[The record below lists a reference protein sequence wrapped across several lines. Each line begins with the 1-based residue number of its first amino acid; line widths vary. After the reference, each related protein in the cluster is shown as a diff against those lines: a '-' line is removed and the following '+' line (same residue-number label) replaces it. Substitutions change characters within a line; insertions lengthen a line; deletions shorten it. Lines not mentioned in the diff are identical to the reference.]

1 MPRRWSRR
9 GWCELIRSRP
19 IDHLVLA
26 TNDLDAAG
34 AFYEHLGFKVGTR
47 NRHPWGTENRIVQFP
62 GSFLELITVGE
73 GAAISSPREGVFS
86 FGAFVRDYLDN
97 LEGFAMLV
105 LESKDAQADNADFK
119 KSGIGGFEP
128 FFFER
133 KGVRP
138 DGTPVEVSFSLAFA
152 KNALTSDAGFFVC
165 QQHRPENFWN
175 IAAQQHSN
183 GAMGVSEVMMIAEN
197 PADHAEFLSHFTGQ
211 REMQSTS
218 AGLSVDTGRGII
230 TVMSEASASF
240 RLAETLEPI
249 PARFIGFS
257 VTVPDLR
264 MLETRLMD
272 QKITFKTRKNAI
284 IIPSNVAFGVSI
296 SFEQS

>member
-1 MPRRWSRR
+1 M
-9 GWCELIRSRP
+9 SRP

-34 AFYEHLGFKVGTR
+34 AFYEHLGFKVGRR

-73 GAAISSPREGVFS
+73 DAAIPPHGEGVFS
-86 FGAFVRDYLDN
+86 FGAFVRDYLDTF
-97 LEGFAMLV
+97 EGLAMLV
-105 LESKDAQADNADFK
+105 LESKDALADNTDFE
-119 KSGIGGFEP
+119 KSGIGGFKP

-152 KNALTSDAGFFVC
+152 KNALSPCAGVFVC
-165 QQHRPENFWN
+165 QQYRPENFWN
-175 IAAQQHSN
+175 IAAQQHPN
-183 GAMGVSEVMMIAEN
+183 GAAGISEVMMIAEN

-218 AGLSVDTGRGII
+218 AGLSVETGRGSIS
-230 TVMSEASASF
+230 VMSEASAAF
-240 RLAETLEPI
+240 RLGAVFDPI
-249 PARFIGFS
+249 PTRLIGF
-257 VTVPDLR
+257 TVIVPELR
-264 MLETRLMD
+264 ALEGRLASGKIAYQTRSNS
-272 QKITFKTRKNAI
+272 IV
-284 IIPSNVAFGVSI
+284 IPSNTAFGVSI
-296 SFEQS
+296 AFEQA

>member
-1 MPRRWSRR
+1 MSFT
-9 GWCELIRSRP
+9 RP
-19 IDHLVLA
+19 FDHLVLA

-47 NRHPWGTENRIVQFP
+47 NRHPWGTENRIVQFR
-62 GSFLELITVGE
+62 GNFLELITLGE
-73 GAAISSPREGVFS
+73 GSDIPPHSEGQFS
-86 FGAFVRDYLDN
+86 FGAFVRDYLDSF
-97 LEGFAMLV
+97 EGLAMLV
-105 LESKDAQADNADFK
+105 LESKDALADNADFK

-152 KNALTSDAGFFVC
+152 KNALSPHAGFFVC

-175 IAAQQHSN
+175 IAAQQHPN
-183 GAMGVSEVMMIAEN
+183 GAAGISEVMMIAEN

-230 TVMSEASASF
+230 SVMSEASAAF
-240 RLAETLEPI
+240 RLGAVFDPV
-249 PARFIGFS
+249 PARLIGF
-257 VTVPDLR
+257 TVLVSNLR
-264 MLETRLMD
+264 VLEERLVSEKIAF
-272 QKITFKTRKNAI
+272 QKQPNSI
-284 IIPSNVAFGVSI
+284 IIPSEIAFGVSI
-296 SFEQS
+296 AFEQA

>member
-1 MPRRWSRR
+1 MSFT
-9 GWCELIRSRP
+9 RP

-73 GAAISSPREGVFS
+73 GADIPPHGEGVFS
-86 FGAFVRDYLDN
+86 FGAFVRDYLDTF
-97 LEGFAMLV
+97 EGLAMLV
-105 LESKDAQADNADFK
+105 LGSKDALADNADFK

-175 IAAQQHSN
+175 IAAQQHPN
-183 GAMGVSEVMMIAEN
+183 GAVGISEVMMIAEN

-230 TVMSEASASF
+230 TVMSEASAAF
-240 RLAETLEPI
+240 RLGAVFDPI
-249 PARFIGFS
+249 PTRLIGFTINVS
-257 VTVPDLR
+257 NIKA
-264 MLETRLMD
+264 LEERLASGKIAYQTRSNS
-272 QKITFKTRKNAI
+272 IV
-284 IIPSNVAFGVSI
+284 IPSDSAFGVSI
-296 SFEQS
+296 AFEQA

>member
-1 MPRRWSRR
+1 M
-9 GWCELIRSRP
+9 SRP
-19 IDHLVLA
+19 FDHLVLA

-34 AFYEHLGFKVGTR
+34 AFYEHLGFKVGTC

-73 GAAISSPREGVFS
+73 GADIPPHGEGVFS
-86 FGAFVRDYLDN
+86 FGAFVRDYLYTF
-97 LEGFAMLV
+97 EGLAMLV
-105 LESKDAQADNADFK
+105 LESKDALADNADFK
-119 KSGIGGFEP
+119 KSGIGGFET

-152 KNALTSDAGFFVC
+152 KNALSPCAGFFVC

-175 IAAQQHSN
+175 IAAQQHPN
-183 GAMGVSEVMMIAEN
+183 GAAGISEVMMIAEN

-230 TVMSEASASF
+230 SVMSEASAAF
-240 RLAETLEPI
+240 RLGAVFDPI
-249 PARFIGFS
+249 PARLIGFTINVS
-257 VTVPDLR
+257 NIR
-264 MLETRLMD
+264 ALEERLASG
-272 QKITFKTRKNAI
+272 KIAYQMRSNSI
-284 IIPSNVAFGVSI
+284 IIPSDNAFGVSI
-296 SFEQS
+296 AFEQA

>member
-1 MPRRWSRR
+1 MSFA
-9 GWCELIRSRP
+9 RP

-47 NRHPWGTENRIVQFP
+47 NRHPWGTENRIVQFR
-62 GSFLELITVGE
+62 GSFLELIAVGE
-73 GAAISSPREGVFS
+73 DAAIPPHGEGVFS
-86 FGAFVRDYLDN
+86 FGAFVRDYLDTF
-97 LEGFAMLV
+97 EGLAMLV

-152 KNALTSDAGFFVC
+152 KNALSPCAGFFVC

-175 IAAQQHSN
+175 IAAQQHPN
-183 GAMGVSEVMMIAEN
+183 GAAGISEVMMIAEN

-230 TVMSEASASF
+230 TVMSEASAAF
-240 RLAETLEPI
+240 RLGAVFDPI
-249 PARFIGFS
+249 PTRLIGFT
-257 VTVPDLR
+257 VIVPDLR
-264 MLETRLMD
+264 ALEGRLASGKIAYQTRSNS
-272 QKITFKTRKNAI
+272 IV
-284 IIPSNVAFGVSI
+284 IPSDTAFGVSI
-296 SFEQS
+296 AFEQA

>member
-1 MPRRWSRR
+1 M
-9 GWCELIRSRP
+9 SRP
-19 IDHLVLA
+19 FDHLVLA

-47 NRHPWGTENRIVQFP
+47 NRHPWGTENRIVQFR
-62 GSFLELITVGE
+62 GSFLELIAVCEDAAIPPHGE
-73 GAAISSPREGVFS
+73 GAYS
-86 FGAFVRDYLDN
+86 FGAFVRDYLDTF
-97 LEGFAMLV
+97 EGLAMLV

-119 KSGIGGFEP
+119 KSGIGGFDP

-152 KNALTSDAGFFVC
+152 KNVLSPCTGFFVC

-175 IAAQQHSN
+175 IAAQQHPN
-183 GAMGVSEVMMIAEN
+183 GAAGISEVMMIAEN

-218 AGLSVDTGRGII
+218 AGLSVETGRGTIS
-230 TVMSEASASF
+230 VMSEASAAF
-240 RLAETLEPI
+240 RLCAVFDPI
-249 PARFIGFS
+249 PTRLIGFT
-257 VTVPDLR
+257 VIVPDLR
-264 MLETRLMD
+264 ALEGRLASGKIAYQTRSNS
-272 QKITFKTRKNAI
+272 IV
-284 IIPSNVAFGVSI
+284 IPSDTAFGVSI
-296 SFEQS
+296 AFEQA

>member
-1 MPRRWSRR
+1 M
-9 GWCELIRSRP
+9 SRP

-34 AFYEHLGFKVGTR
+34 AFYEHLGFKVGTC

-73 GAAISSPREGVFS
+73 GADIPPHGEGVFS
-86 FGAFVRDYLDN
+86 FGAFVRDYLYTF
-97 LEGFAMLV
+97 EGLAMLV
-105 LESKDAQADNADFK
+105 LESKDALADNADFK
-119 KSGIGGFEP
+119 KSGIGGFET

-152 KNALTSDAGFFVC
+152 KNALSPCAGFFVC

-175 IAAQQHSN
+175 IAAQQHPN
-183 GAMGVSEVMMIAEN
+183 GAAGISEVMMIAEN

-230 TVMSEASASF
+230 SVMSEASAAF
-240 RLAETLEPI
+240 RLGAVFDPI
-249 PARFIGFS
+249 PARLIGFTINVS
-257 VTVPDLR
+257 NIR
-264 MLETRLMD
+264 ALEERLASG
-272 QKITFKTRKNAI
+272 KIAYQMRSNSI
-284 IIPSNVAFGVSI
+284 IIPSDNAFGVSI
-296 SFEQS
+296 AFEQA

>member
-1 MPRRWSRR
+1 M
-9 GWCELIRSRP
+9 SRP

-73 GAAISSPREGVFS
+73 GADIPPHGEGVFS
-86 FGAFVRDYLDN
+86 FGAFVRDYLDTF
-97 LEGFAMLV
+97 EGLAMLV
-105 LESKDAQADNADFK
+105 LESKDALADNADFK
-119 KSGIGGFEP
+119 KSGIGGFES

-152 KNALTSDAGFFVC
+152 KNALSPCAGFFVC

-175 IAAQQHSN
+175 IAAQQHPN
-183 GAMGVSEVMMIAEN
+183 GAAGISEVMMIAEN

-218 AGLSVDTGRGII
+218 AGLSVETGRGTIS
-230 TVMSEASASF
+230 VMSEASAAF
-240 RLAETLEPI
+240 RLGAFFDPI
-249 PARFIGFS
+249 PTRLIGFT
-257 VTVPDLR
+257 VIVPDLR
-264 MLETRLMD
+264 ALEGRLASGKIAYQTRSNS
-272 QKITFKTRKNAI
+272 IV
-284 IIPSNVAFGVSI
+284 IPSDTAFGVSI
-296 SFEQS
+296 AFEQA

>member
-1 MPRRWSRR
+1 MSFA
-9 GWCELIRSRP
+9 RP

-47 NRHPWGTENRIVQFP
+47 NRHPWGTENRIVQFR
-62 GSFLELITVGE
+62 GSFLELIAVGEDAAIPPHGE
-73 GAAISSPREGVFS
+73 GAYS
-86 FGAFVRDYLDN
+86 FGAFVRDYLDTF
-97 LEGFAMLV
+97 EGLAMLV

-128 FFFER
+128 CFFER

-152 KNALTSDAGFFVC
+152 KNALSPCAGFFVC

-175 IAAQQHSN
+175 IAAQQHPN
-183 GAMGVSEVMMIAEN
+183 GAAGISEVMMIAEN

-211 REMQSTS
+211 RDMQSTS
-218 AGLSVDTGRGII
+218 AGLLVDTGRGII
-230 TVMSEASASF
+230 SVMSEASAAF
-240 RLAETLEPI
+240 RLGAIFDPI
-249 PARFIGFS
+249 PTRLIGFT
-257 VTVPDLR
+257 VIVPDLR
-264 MLETRLMD
+264 ALEGRLASGKIAYQTRSNS
-272 QKITFKTRKNAI
+272 IV
-284 IIPSNVAFGVSI
+284 IPSDTAFGVSI
-296 SFEQS
+296 AFEQA

>member
-1 MPRRWSRR
+1 M
-9 GWCELIRSRP
+9 LRP

-26 TNDLDAAG
+26 TRDLDAAG
-34 AFYEHLGFKVGTR
+34 AFYEHLGFKVGMR
-47 NRHPWGTENRIVQFP
+47 NRHPWGTENRIIQFR

-73 GAAISSPREGVFS
+73 GADIPPHGEGQFS
-86 FGAFVRDYLDN
+86 FGAFVRDYLDSF
-97 LEGFAMLV
+97 EGLAMLV
-105 LESKDAQADNADFK
+105 LESKDALADNADFK

-152 KNALTSDAGFFVC
+152 KNPLSPHAGFFVC

-175 IAAQQHSN
+175 IAAQQHPN
-183 GAMGVSEVMMIAEN
+183 GAAGISEVIMIAEN

-218 AGLSVDTGRGII
+218 AGLSIDTGRGVVS
-230 TVMSEASASF
+230 VMSEASAAF
-240 RLAETLEPI
+240 RLGAVFDPV
-249 PARFIGFS
+249 PARLIGF
-257 VTVPDLR
+257 TVLVSNLGV
-264 MLETRLMD
+264 LEERLVSE
-272 QKITFKTRKNAI
+272 KIAFRKQPNSI
-284 IIPSNVAFGVSI
+284 IIPSEIAFGVSI
-296 SFEQS
+296 CFEQA

>member
-1 MPRRWSRR
+1 MSFA
-9 GWCELIRSRP
+9 RP

-73 GAAISSPREGVFS
+73 GADIPPHGEGVFS
-86 FGAFVRDYLDN
+86 FGAFVRDYLDTF
-97 LEGFAMLV
+97 EGLAMLV
-105 LESKDAQADNADFK
+105 LESKDALADNADFK
-119 KSGIGGFEP
+119 KSGIGGFES

-152 KNALTSDAGFFVC
+152 KNALSPCAGFFVC

-175 IAAQQHSN
+175 IAAQQHPN
-183 GAMGVSEVMMIAEN
+183 GAAGISEVMMIAEN

-218 AGLSVDTGRGII
+218 AGLSVETGRGTIS
-230 TVMSEASASF
+230 VMSEASAVF
-240 RLAETLEPI
+240 RLGEALESN
-249 PARFIGFS
+249 PARFVGFAVS
-257 VTVPDLR
+257 VPDIKI
-264 MLETRLMD
+264 LEARLVD
-272 QKITFKTRKNAI
+272 QKITFQRRNNSI
-284 IIPSNVAFGVSI
+284 VIPSDTAFGVSI
-296 SFEQS
+296 AFEQA

>member
-1 MPRRWSRR
+1 M
-9 GWCELIRSRP
+9 SRP
-19 IDHLVLA
+19 FDHLVLA

-34 AFYEHLGFKVGTR
+34 VFYEHLGFKVGTR

-73 GAAISSPREGVFS
+73 GADIPPHGEGVFS
-86 FGAFVRDYLDN
+86 FGAFVRDYLDTF
-97 LEGFAMLV
+97 EGLAMLV

-119 KSGIGGFEP
+119 KSGIGGFDP

-152 KNALTSDAGFFVC
+152 KNALSPCAGFFVC

-175 IAAQQHSN
+175 IAAQQHPN
-183 GAMGVSEVMMIAEN
+183 GAAGISEVMMIAEN

-211 REMQSTS
+211 RDMQSTS
-218 AGLSVDTGRGII
+218 AGLLVDTGRGII
-230 TVMSEASASF
+230 SVMSEASAAF
-240 RLAETLEPI
+240 RLGAIFDPI
-249 PARFIGFS
+249 PTRLIGFT
-257 VTVPDLR
+257 VIVPDLR
-264 MLETRLMD
+264 ALEGRLASGKIAYQTRSNS
-272 QKITFKTRKNAI
+272 IV
-284 IIPSNVAFGVSI
+284 IPSDTAFGVSI
-296 SFEQS
+296 AFEQA

>member
-1 MPRRWSRR
+1 M
-9 GWCELIRSRP
+9 SRP

-73 GAAISSPREGVFS
+73 GADIPPHGEGVFS
-86 FGAFVRDYLDN
+86 FGAFVRDYLDTF
-97 LEGFAMLV
+97 EGLAMLV
-105 LESKDAQADNADFK
+105 LESKDALADNADFK
-119 KSGIGGFEP
+119 KSEIGGFES

-152 KNALTSDAGFFVC
+152 KNALSPCAGFFVC

-175 IAAQQHSN
+175 IAAQQHPN
-183 GAMGVSEVMMIAEN
+183 GAAGISEVMMIAEN

-218 AGLSVDTGRGII
+218 AGLSVETGRGTIS
-230 TVMSEASASF
+230 VMSEASAAF
-240 RLAETLEPI
+240 RLGAVFDPI
-249 PARFIGFS
+249 PTRLIGFT
-257 VTVPDLR
+257 VIVPDLR
-264 MLETRLMD
+264 ALEGRLASGKIAYQTRSNSID
-272 QKITFKTRKNAI
+272 
-284 IIPSNVAFGVSI
+284 IPSDTAFGVSI
-296 SFEQS
+296 AFEQA